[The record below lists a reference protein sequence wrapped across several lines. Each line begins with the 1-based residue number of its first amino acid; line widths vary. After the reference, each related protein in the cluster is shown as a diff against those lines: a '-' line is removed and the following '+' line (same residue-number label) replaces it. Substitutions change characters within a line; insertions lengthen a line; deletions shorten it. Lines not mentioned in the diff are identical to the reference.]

1 MRQRTV
7 SGEIDTSRVDAVRLL
22 PRNDDTPVT
31 QPRAWPR
38 ATRELTYE
46 IPPPVHTEQTEHERM
61 RTTIWCAVG
70 GLLVAVGLYLVF

>member
-7 SGEIDTSRVDAVRLL
+7 SGEIDKSHVDAVRLL
-22 PRNDDTPVT
+22 PRDDEPTLP

-38 ATRELTYE
+38 ATRELTLE
-46 IPPPVHTEQTEHERM
+46 IPTETEKL

-70 GLLVAVGLYLVF
+70 GLLVAISLYLVF